1 MEDTIIET
9 PEQPQVSEEIT
20 HVPEETKGVEPVL
33 DEERLETDA
42 EYQRE
47 IIDELVD
54 AMDELEQAKLDIEST
69 LSEKEKSVLE
79 LTEQVTSLNDKLS
92 SLSESLTELD
102 TLKANMGKITEHE
115 TIGSIVQSL
124 LE

>member
-1 MEDTIIET
+1 MEETIIET
-9 PEQPQVSEEIT
+9 PEQPQVYEEIT
-20 HVPEETKGVEPVL
+20 QAPEGVEPVL
-33 DEERLETDA
+33 DEERLEMDA

-54 AMDELEQAKLDIEST
+54 AMDELEQAKLDIESA

-102 TLKANMGKITEHE
+102 TLKTNMGKITEHE

>member
-9 PEQPQVSEEIT
+9 PEQPQITEEIT
-20 HVPEETKGVEPVL
+20 QETKGVEPVL
-33 DEERLETDA
+33 DEERLEMDA

-54 AMDELEQAKLDIEST
+54 AMDELEQAKLDIESA